1 VYAVIRTGNKQYI
14 VSEGSKLKVE
24 SLQGDAGQKLD
35 LSDVLMVGGDGEP
48 RVGTPVIAGAVVSA
62 EIVAQGK
69 GKKILVYKKKRRKG
83 YEKLRGH
90 RQQYTEIKIGKITL

>member
-1 VYAVIRTGNKQYI
+1 MYAVIRTGNKQYI

>member
-1 VYAVIRTGNKQYI
+1 MGLFIIDHHLVDIGRK
-14 VSEGSKLKVE
+14 E
-24 SLQGDAGQKLD
+24 
-35 LSDVLMVGGDGEP
+35 
-48 RVGTPVIAGAVVSA
+48 
-62 EIVAQGK
+62 VAQGK